1 MKTFDRRLLIVT
13 GKGGTGKTTVT
24 AALGLAHARRGLRT
38 LLVECNGTRRLGP
51 LLGGEPSTYAPQ
63 RVDENLFTLS
73 ITSDEAIE
81 DFIIKQIKIRAL
93 YTMVFKNR
101 IMGPFMDAVPG
112 LHDAVHLG
120 KVYEL
125 AEEDF
130 TNGSPTWDRIIV
142 DAPATGHGL
151 HILNAPRAMMELTR
165 RGPIFKN
172 AKLVHD
178 LTSNTS
184 QTGIVMTC
192 LPEAMPVSETLAL
205 HSSLIESGYSV
216 TAVVLNEM
224 IAAPLPDPLG
234 WPPVREMLQASN
246 MEETTHLVD
255 RFYARQQRQHDAQKT
270 LQETIQAPV
279 LPLPLLMDS
288 PFDRES
294 IQTLAGQ
301 LDAAMEPE

>member
-24 AALGLAHARRGLRT
+24 AALGLVHARRGLRT
-38 LLVECNGTRRLGP
+38 LLVECNGTRRIGP

-112 LHDAVHLG
+112 LHDSVHLG
-120 KVYEL
+120 KVYDLTEL
-125 AEEDF
+125 DF
-130 TNGSPTWDRIIV
+130 TDGSPTWDRIIV

-151 HILNAPRAMMELTR
+151 HMLNAPRAMMELTR

-172 AKLVHD
+172 SKLVHD
-178 LTSNTS
+178 LTSNTNH
-184 QTGIVMTC
+184 TGIVMTC

-224 IAAPLPDPLG
+224 IAAPLPDPLD
-234 WPPVREMLQASN
+234 WPPVRETLQAAN

-255 RFYARQQRQHDAQKT
+255 RFYARQQRQHDAQQT

>member
-1 MKTFDRRLLIVT
+1 MKALDRRILIVT

-24 AALGLAHARRGLRT
+24 AALGLVHARRGLRT
-38 LLVECNGTRRLGP
+38 LLVECNGARRLGP
-51 LLGGEPSTYAPQ
+51 LLDGPTGTYAPQ
-63 RVDENLFTLS
+63 RLCDNLFGLS
-73 ITSDEAIE
+73 ITSHEAIE
-81 DFIIKQIKIRAL
+81 DFIIKQIKVRAL

-101 IMGPFMDAVPG
+101 VMGPFMDAVPG

-120 KVYEL
+120 KVYDL

-151 HILNAPRAMMELTR
+151 HILKAPRAMMDLTR

-178 LTSNTS
+178 LTADTA

-192 LPEAMPVSETLAL
+192 LPEAMPVSESLEL
-205 HSSLIESGYSV
+205 HSSLTESGYSV
-216 TAVVLNEM
+216 AGVVLNEM
-224 IAAPLPDPLG
+224 VTAPLPDESD
-234 WPPVREMLQASN
+234 WPSIRNTLLDAN
-246 MEETTHLVD
+246 MEETARLVE
-255 RFYARQQRQHDAQKT
+255 RFYARQKQQYDATRT
-270 LQETIQAPV
+270 LKATIGAPI

-288 PFDRES
+288 PFQRHSISVLADHLCAALES
-294 IQTLAGQ
+294 A
-301 LDAAMEPE
+301 